1 MARFANRLEN
11 TALRAASFFCYLMTF
26 ISSIIVVGIV
36 GNFLERFSNRGVDI
50 VYIEVI
56 AVISM
61 VVYLIGMI
69 APWLPKYGGHL
80 APLHLIFSYLWLTSF
95 IFAAQRWSHHRC
107 RFSIP
112 APGQCGKKHAVEA
125 FVWLAFF
132 FILCNLIIEAFLY
145 RAHHRTYVNE
155 PTHHTKERPASGVSG
170 VSGETGTTAPPPPAA
185 PAAPAATAHP
195 AVNSGTAV

>member
-1 MARFANRLEN
+1 MARFANDLEN
-11 TALRAASFFCYLMTF
+11 TALRAGSFFCYLMTW

-56 AVISM
+56 AVITM
-61 VVYLIGMI
+61 VVYLVGML
-69 APWLPKYGGHL
+69 APCLPKYGGHL
-80 APLHLIFSYLWLTSF
+80 APLHLIFSYLWLTAF
-95 IFAAQRWSHHRC
+95 IFTAQRWSHHRC
-107 RFSIP
+107 RAGIP
-112 APGQCGKKHAVEA
+112 VGGQCGKKHAVEA
-125 FVWLAFF
+125 FTFLAFF
-132 FILCNLIIEAFLY
+132 FILCNLIVEGLLF
-145 RAHHRTYVNE
+145 RAHRRTYVNE

-170 VSGETGTTAPPPPAA
+170 VSGDTGTTAPPPAA